1 MYQEL
6 TLTTIKGILDYNK
19 LMKAHILMWSNQ
31 GQSLIGF
38 SENELAPFVIKTLN
52 VRPDFIPPETQN
64 FVVKVNDLTKFS
76 KVILEKPETTKLYM
90 DLNEMYRPNLFA
102 KEMVLYSNKS
112 PVDLIPAFDFPRFND
127 LYYNAYM
134 DWHNS
139 YKVFECNDI
148 SQRPELESI
157 LNSKSSDG
165 IIRTVVDGRAFYVP
179 QPFLNVLKKD
189 TVSLSLLEN
198 FNNVR
203 TYLGCFEIKKAKG
216 VIENIYFR
224 SVKLDNM

>member
-19 LMKAHILMWSNQ
+19 LLKAHILMWSSQ

-52 VRPDFIPPETQN
+52 VRPDFIPPETKS
-64 FVVKVNDLTKFS
+64 FVIKVNDLTKFS
-76 KVILEKPETTKLYM
+76 KVMLQDPDNTRLFM
-90 DLNEMYRPNLFA
+90 DLNEMYAPNVFA
-102 KEMVLYSNKS
+102 KELILYANKV
-112 PVDLIPAFDFPRFND
+112 PVDLIPAFDFHRFNE
-127 LYYNAYM
+127 LYYSAYT

-139 YKVFECNDI
+139 HVVFKCEDI
-148 SQRPELESI
+148 TQRPELEDI
-157 LNSKSSDG
+157 LSAKSSDG
-165 IIRTVVDGRAFYVP
+165 IIRVVVDGRAFYVP

-203 TYLGCFEIKKAKG
+203 TYLGCFEIKKSKG
-216 VIENIYFR
+216 VVENIYFR

>member
-52 VRPDFIPPETQN
+52 VRPDFIPPETKS
-64 FVVKVNDLTKFS
+64 FVIKVNDLTKFS
-76 KVILEKPETTKLYM
+76 KVMLEDPDNTRLFM
-90 DLNEMYRPNLFA
+90 DLNEMYAPNVFA
-102 KEMVLYSNKS
+102 KELILYVNKV
-112 PVDLIPAFDFPRFND
+112 PVDLIPAFDFHRFNE
-127 LYYNAYM
+127 LYYGAYT

-139 YKVFECNDI
+139 HTVFECEDI

-157 LNSKSSDG
+157 ISSKSSDG
-165 IIRTVVDGRAFYVP
+165 LIRVVADGRAFYVP

-203 TYLGCFEIKKAKG
+203 TYLGVFEIKKSKG
-216 VIENIYFR
+216 VVENIYFR

>member
-52 VRPDFIPPETQN
+52 VRPDFIPPETKS
-64 FVVKVNDLTKFS
+64 FVIKVNDLTKFA
-76 KVILEKPETTKLYM
+76 KVMLQDPDNTRLFM
-90 DLNEMYRPNLFA
+90 DLNEMYAPNIFA
-102 KEMVLYSNKS
+102 KELILYANKT
-112 PVDLIPAFDFPRFND
+112 PVDSMPAFDFHRFNN
-127 LYYNAYM
+127 LYYNAYT
-134 DWHNS
+134 DWHRS
-139 YKVFECNDI
+139 YKVFECEDI
-148 SQRPELESI
+148 TQRPELESI
-157 LNSKSSDG
+157 LSSKSSDG
-165 IIRTVVDGRAFYVP
+165 IIRVVVDGRAFYVP

-203 TYLGCFEIKKAKG
+203 TYLGCFEIKKSKG
-216 VIENIYFR
+216 VVENIYFR